1 MIRFAIAVVAG
12 VLWATTAAHAEPQ
25 TADLTGRVTFG
36 GVGVPGATV
45 TATRGERTLSTLTT
59 DDGTFKI
66 ANVDNGSWTLRVEM
80 RGFVPVSR
88 EIVVPSDGAPPVVML
103 TMKTLIEIVGQAAAT
118 PAKQTRS
125 PAPAIEEQTP
135 PETADIINGSTING
149 AATPFAQ
156 PRAFGNNR
164 PRLSSLYNGGVNVA
178 LGNSAWNAVP
188 YSFTSPSPPAPSYDD
203 LQLGFNFGGP
213 LRIPWV
219 VKYGPQT
226 FLNVQ
231 HAVSHNA
238 TTHSALMPTAAE
250 RAGDFSQSGVVVRD
264 PRTGQPFEGNVIP
277 ADRISPQAAALLT
290 YYPLPNAP
298 ATAGANYQTPILAS
312 VQQDSLQTNVSK
324 NLAPGTSLAGS
335 FSFQRTETDSVS
347 LFNFADAS
355 AATSINGSVNFSR
368 RLTTRMTMRARYQF
382 ARATTDVAPFF
393 ANRTNVS
400 GDAGII
406 GNNQDPVNWGPPTLA
421 FAGIAGLT
429 DVQHQQTSHTSNGG
443 GGEVLYR
450 HGAHNLTMGGDVRG
464 DRTEVLSQPDPRGT
478 LSFTGPITGVPFA
491 DFLLGVPT
499 ASSIAFGDTAT
510 RLRAKAFDAYL
521 NDDWRALANLTINL
535 GVRWEYE
542 TPYTELAGH
551 LVNLDVA
558 PGFAAIGQVT
568 PADPTGALTGASYP
582 ASLIRPDKGGLQPR
596 LGVSWRP
603 SLSSPL
609 VVRGSYGI
617 YRNLGVYESIGLLL
631 AHQPPFST
639 TFSIHNSLDTPLT
652 LANPFPSTLPGTTNT
667 VAVDPGFRSGYAH
680 NWQVTVQRELPASL
694 TVIVAYLG
702 VQGSHLM
709 QAFLPNTYPTG
720 AENPCSTCPSGFVYI
735 TSNGSSLRNAGQF
748 TLRRRLHAGLTAA
761 VQYTIAKSTDDA
773 ATFANKVASVSALSI
788 AQDWLNL
795 GAERGPSSFDQR
807 HLLSVQ
813 FQYTTGMGLQGG
825 TLVDGKW
832 ATLFKDWTVASQLTT
847 GSGLPQTPISFLAV
861 SGTGVV
867 GVRPALTGAPTA
879 PATAGS
885 YANAAAYTTPAL
897 GTWGNAGRNSI
908 RGPAQFSLDVSVARV
923 FRLGGR
929 WNLEWRLI
937 ATNVL
942 NRVTFATIDTVV
954 TSPQFGFPTV
964 ANPMRTLQMGVR
976 LRF

>member
-1 MIRFAIAVVAG
+1 MNRRAVTVVA
-12 VLWATTAAHAEPQ
+12 VLWATIVAHGAAQ
-25 TADLTGRVTFG
+25 RADLIGRVVFA

-45 TATRGERTLSTLTT
+45 SAIRDARTLATLST

-66 ANVDNGSWTLRVEM
+66 ADVDNGTWTLRVEM
-80 RGFVPVSR
+80 RGFVPVTR
-88 EIVVPSDGAPPVVML
+88 EIVVPIDGVPPVLTL
-103 TMKTLIEIVGQAAAT
+103 TMKTLVEIVGQAAAVAAR
-118 PAKQTRS
+118 PAR
-125 PAPAIEEQTP
+125 PAAAVSDEQAP
-135 PETADIINGSTING
+135 PETADIINGSIING

-178 LGNSAWNAVP
+178 YGNSAWNAAP
-188 YSFTSPSPPAPSYDD
+188 YSFTSPIPPAPSYDD
-203 LQLGFNFGGP
+203 LQLGFNVGGP

-219 VKYGPQT
+219 LKYGPQT

-231 HAVSHNA
+231 HSVSHNA

-250 RAGDFSQSGVVVRD
+250 RGGDFSQSGVVVRD

-277 ADRISPQAAALLT
+277 SDRISPQAAALLA
-290 YYPLPNAP
+290 YYPLPNAT
-298 ATAGANYQTPILAS
+298 ATSGANYQTPILAS
-312 VQQDSLQTNVSK
+312 VQRDSLQVNSSK
-324 NLAPGTSLAGS
+324 SLRRTMSLAGS

-355 AATSINGSVNFSR
+355 GATAINGSLSFSR
-368 RLTTRMTMRARYQF
+368 RMTTRMTMRVRYQF
-382 ARATTDVAPFF
+382 TRATTDVTPYF

-400 GDAGII
+400 GDAGIT

-429 DVQHQQTSHTSNGG
+429 DVTHQETSRTSNSG
-443 GGEVLYR
+443 GGELLYR
-450 HGAHNLTMGGDVRG
+450 RGGHNMTIGGDVRG
-464 DRTEVLSQPDPRGT
+464 DRTDVLSQPDPRGT
-478 LSFTGPITGVPFA
+478 LSFTGPVTGVPFA

-499 ASSIAFGDTAT
+499 ASSIAFGDTST
-510 RLRAKAFDAYL
+510 RLRAKAFDAYF
-521 NDDWRALANLTINL
+521 NDDWRPLANLTINL

-542 TPYTELAGH
+542 TPYTEQAGH

-558 PGFAAIGQVT
+558 PRFAAIAQVT
-568 PADPTGALTGASYP
+568 PATPAGALTGATYP
-582 ASLIRPDKGGLQPR
+582 ASLIRPDKGGVQPR

-603 SLSSPL
+603 SLSSSL
-609 VVRGSYGI
+609 VLRGAYGM
-617 YRNLGVYESIGLLL
+617 YRNLGIYESLALLL

-639 TFSIHNSLDTPLT
+639 SFSIHNSLETPLT
-652 LANPFPSTLPGTTNT
+652 LANPFPSALPGTTNT
-667 VAVDPGFRSGYAH
+667 VAIDPDLRSSYAH
-680 NWQVTVQRELPASL
+680 NWSVTMQRELPASL
-694 TVIVAYLG
+694 TVIAAYLG
-702 VQGSHLM
+702 AKGSHLM
-709 QAFLPNTYPTG
+709 QAFLPNTYPAG
-720 AENPCSTCPSGFVYI
+720 ALNPCPSCPSGFVYV
-735 TSNGSSLRNAGQF
+735 TSNGSSLRNAAQF
-748 TLRRRLHAGLTAA
+748 TLRRRLHAGLMAS

-773 ATFANKVASVSALSI
+773 ATFANNVASVSALSI

-795 GAERGPSSFDQR
+795 DAERGPSAFDQR

-813 FQYTTGMGLQGG
+813 FQYTTGQGLQGG

-847 GSGLPQTPISFLAV
+847 GSGLPLTPISFLAV

-867 GVRPALTGAPTA
+867 GIRPALTGEPTA
-879 PATAGS
+879 PAAAGS

-897 GTWGNAGRNSI
+897 GTWGDAGRNSI
-908 RGPAQFSLDVSVARV
+908 RGPAQFALDLSVARV

-954 TSPQFGFPTV
+954 TSPQFGFPTL